1 MEIYIINLDII
12 YYMSSSVINTTLAK
26 PILSAD
32 GFHNLV
38 YSISGTT
45 HTIFLDNSAIAIN
58 TNAGNIF
65 SSYQTISN
73 LFFGIAGDLSYGYTG
88 NIDDVKVF
96 NRALT
101 ATDVSAI
108 YNANQVSG
116 SETINGVLN
125 NISTAGKAAMLNTGT
140 TLKAGAYGLVK
151 LNLLYTGPTI
161 QLKAGLTGTPTD
173 FYAQS
178 AILYGTLQTLDGV
191 SLITFLGGQTA
202 YVTIWYDQTGNGNNA
217 TGAGTTLPIYN
228 TSTNNIDF
236 GTTGYFTLPNGAYPS
251 GNSAYSFIFTPL
263 NQPSSAPG
271 QAIYTGGAFTDRQL
285 LQGVIYYDG
294 SIPYLNIWYAN
305 NARTPLTMTASVLNG
320 VNIADIYNG
329 TNGTT
334 RTLYLNNSSV
344 DYIQGQSGTRNSPS
358 TGNFLGGT
366 AAGQTSDIVKFTGS
380 LKNFFWAPT
389 ALSLPDITALNIVYT
404 PINILSPAAKT
415 AMLYSGTRLQSGAF
429 GVRLLISTYTGP
441 VMQIKAGVSGTPTDF
456 YAPKDGTTGV
466 NVLTTSSGTTLAAFL
481 SGTTAYVTIW
491 YDQTGN
497 SNHGVWVGSG
507 SQPQPP
513 PSNYFGGTVTLPTY
527 PPTFNTTT
535 NVIDFTNGGYF
546 KLPDSSFPLG
556 NTPYSYISKPTI
568 SGFSTSNPD
577 YAIYRGG
584 NWNGNTGNSCM
595 GTIINRLPS
604 LQNVFSNAWINNDY
618 YTTTSFKNG
627 QVIADTYIG
636 NTVGT
641 NGRASYYNGL
651 INPTAYSAQNAGR
664 SQTVENNYVG
674 GPTGGGVAGQ
684 SYPNFNG
691 TLPFFY
697 WANVN
702 LSQSDINILGNT
714 PV

>member
-1 MEIYIINLDII
+1 MS
-12 YYMSSSVINTTLAK
+12 SSSVINTTLSK

-45 HTIFLDNSAIAIN
+45 HTIFFDGSAIAIN
-58 TNAGNIF
+58 TDAGNVF

-88 NIDDVKVF
+88 NIDDVKIF
-96 NRALT
+96 NRALN
-101 ATDVSAI
+101 AIDVSAI
-108 YNANQVSG
+108 YNANQVSV

-125 NISTAGKAAMLNTGT
+125 NISTTGKAAMLNTGT

-161 QLKAGLTGTPTD
+161 QLKAGLTGTPTN

-236 GTTGYFTLPNGAYPS
+236 GTTGYFTLPDGAYPS

-263 NQPSSAPG
+263 NQPNASQS
-271 QAIYTGGAFTDRQL
+271 IYAGGAYTNGQL
-285 LQGVIYYDG
+285 LQGAIYYTN

-329 TNGTT
+329 INGTT

-344 DYIQGQSGTRNSPS
+344 TLIQGQSGTRNSQI
-358 TGNFLGGT
+358 TDNFLGRNAT
-366 AAGQTSDIVKFTGS
+366 GQPANEIAKFTGS

-389 ALSLPDITALNIVYT
+389 ALSLPDITALNVVYIPMNT
-404 PINILSPAAKT
+404 LSPTAKT

-497 SNHGVWVGSG
+497 SNHGVYISTSDQLPSTTVYWGNNIFV
-507 SQPQPP
+507 
-513 PSNYFGGTVTLPTY
+513 PSN
-527 PPTFNTTT
+527 PPIFNTTT
-535 NVIDFTNGGYF
+535 NIIDFTNGGYF
-546 KLPDSSFPLG
+546 KLPDNSFPTL
-556 NTPYSYISKPTI
+556 NTPYSYIFKPNVI
-568 SGFSTSNPD
+568 STPAGCIF
-577 YAIYRGG
+577 RGG
-584 NWNGNTGNSCM
+584 DWG
-595 GTIINRLPS
+595 
-604 LQNVFSNAWINNDY
+604 
-618 YTTTSFKNG
+618 TTSTPRASING
-627 QVIADTYIG
+627 RLNSNMTYADAWVDWESTTSSTFTNGLFIADCYDS
-636 NTVGT
+636 
-641 NGRASYYNGL
+641 ASGISIYYNGVKQSA
-651 INPTAYSAQNAGR
+651 PTSSTDR
-664 SQTVENNYVG
+664 RQTSVYNYIG
-674 GPTGGGVAGQ
+674 GPGGSGDGNRN
-684 SYPNFNG
+684 YPNFNG
-691 TLPFFY
+691 TLPYFY
-697 WANVN
+697 WANTN

-714 PV
+714 PVYTYF